1 MKNILLALAIFIT
14 SICAQAQTKVGT
26 IDAEFILAQMPEIG
40 TVEEGLKTY
49 NTKLQEDM
57 QASIAKYEEL
67 VASYQANNSTFT
79 EEEKSTKE
87 SEIISIENDIKS
99 FRQKASALMQI
110 RRNEL
115 TQPLYLKI
123 DEAMKAIIAEQNYT
137 QIFNTSVNGLAYAD
151 EKYDITDAV
160 LKKLGI
166 ELPKE

>member
-14 SICAQAQTKVGT
+14 SINIQAQTKVGT
-26 IDAEFILAQMPEIG
+26 IDAEYILAQMPEVS

-49 NTKLQEDM
+49 NLKLQGDL

-67 VASYQANNSTFT
+67 VASYQANTATFT
-79 EEEKSTKE
+79 EEEKTTKE

-99 FRQKASALMQI
+99 FRQKASTLMQL

-123 DEAMKAIIAEQNYT
+123 DEAMKAIIAEENYT
-137 QIFNTSVNGLAYAD
+137 QIFNTSINGLAYAD

-160 LKKLGI
+160 MKKLGI
-166 ELPKE
+166 EIPKE